1 MIDFYK
7 HSFLSILGK
16 DARSLSEIAYTK
28 ELVSKYNEYL
38 KKVKK
43 LKEEKDQSGEDTYT
57 EFYL

>member
-16 DARSLSEIAYTK
+16 DARSLSEIAYSK

-38 KKVKK
+38 KKVKE
-43 LKEEKDQSGEDTYT
+43 LKEKTDQNGNDNYT
-57 EFYL
+57 EIYL

>member
-7 HSFLSILGK
+7 FSFLSVLGK
-16 DARSLSEIAYTK
+16 DARTMSEIAYSK

>member
-16 DARSLSEIAYTK
+16 DARSLSEIAYSK

>member
-16 DARSLSEIAYTK
+16 DARSLSEIAYAK
-28 ELVSKYNEYL
+28 EIVSKYSEYS
-38 KKVKK
+38 KKVKE
-43 LKEEKDQSGEDTYT
+43 LKIKMGETGQNNNT